1 MFRGFRWQLAVL
13 VTALALFLV
22 SLVSRQPEA
31 PAVLPTSEPTAAR
44 TAEPDVT
51 VEAPTPEAA
60 PVVLSNPTG
69 SGEVITF
76 TEALVGNVQRLNP
89 LLAGL
94 NPVDADITALIFEGL
109 TRSNQFGEPVP
120 ALAQEWVI
128 SSDRLEYVVRLR
140 DNVLWQDG
148 LPFTAADVMFTV
160 SLLQSPDFPGPAE
173 LGRFWRTVEIQPLG
187 DHLVRFRLTQPLAQF
202 LDMLRIGLLP
212 EHALRGTTAAQLATH
227 PFNLTPIGTGPYQ
240 LEALGSTD
248 GSGINTVDLRLA
260 PVYRQRPEGQA
271 GFAIDRFRFRLY
283 DSFDAALAALR
294 SGEADGLA
302 ARSQEER
309 LALINTGL
317 DMHTQIEPTLGVLIF
332 NWQNDATR
340 FFREQRFRL
349 ALMTGLDRTGIIER
363 YLSNVAIRA
372 DSPLFPGSWAYTSDL
387 PWPTPNASAARA
399 LLENTRP
406 QRTPTPNPEATA
418 EATTEGADSGG
429 ASFGLL
435 VPDNPAL
442 VSLAQE
448 IAAQWSQLGL
458 SVMVEPAGP
467 EQYQGRLDT
476 GDFGAAIVELS
487 LGNSADPDVYP
498 FWDEGQYPDGLNYG
512 GVNDRRIGEDLE
524 RARSDPNGINRVV
537 HYREFQ
543 HDFIERAIAIPL
555 YYPLYT
561 YATSPRVSGVQL
573 GFIGSPASRFYTL
586 PNWTITAE
594 SQ

>member
-1 MFRGFRWQLAVL
+1 MLRGFRWQLIVF
-13 VTALALFLV
+13 VTALALFLI
-22 SLVSRQPEA
+22 SLASR
-31 PAVLPTSEPTAAR
+31 PADVPDPTPTSEPTTAR

-51 VEAPTPEAA
+51 IEAPTPEAA
-60 PVVLSNPTG
+60 PVIVSGETG
-69 SGEVITF
+69 SGGVITF

-94 NPVDADITALIFEGL
+94 NPVDTDITALIFEGL
-109 TRSNQFGEPVP
+109 TRSNPFGEPVP

-140 DNVLWQDG
+140 QDVLWQDG
-148 LPFTAADVMFTV
+148 IPFTAADVMYTV
-160 SLLQSPDFPGPAE
+160 SLLQSPNFPGPAE
-173 LGRFWRTVEIQPLG
+173 LGRFWRTVEIQQLG
-187 DHLVRFRLTQPLAQF
+187 EHLVRFRLTQPLAQF

-212 EHALRGTTAAQLATH
+212 EHALRGIPASQIATH

-240 LEALGSTD
+240 LEALSSTEGSA
-248 GSGINTVDLRLA
+248 INIVDLRVA
-260 PVYRQRPEGQA
+260 PVYRQRPEGQTGYA
-271 GFAIDRFRFRLY
+271 VDRVRFRLY
-283 DSFDAALAALR
+283 DSFGAALTALQ

-309 LALINTGL
+309 LALVSTNL

-332 NWQNDATR
+332 NWQNDNTR

-363 YLSNVAIRA
+363 YLSNIAIRA
-372 DSPLFPGSWAYTSDL
+372 DSPLFPGSWAYTSGL
-387 PWPTPNASAARA
+387 PWPEPDTAAARA

-406 QRTPTPNPEATA
+406 QQTPTPNPEATA
-418 EATTEGADSGG
+418 EATDSGF
-429 ASFGLL
+429 SFGLL
-435 VPDNPAL
+435 VPDNPAH

-458 SVMVEPAGP
+458 SVTVEAAAP
-467 EQYQGRLDT
+467 EQYQARLDT

-487 LGNSADPDVYP
+487 LGDSADPDVYP

-524 RARSDPNGINRVV
+524 RARSDPNGINRAV
-537 HYREFQ
+537 HYQEFQ
-543 HDFIERAIAIPL
+543 RDFIERAIAIPL

-586 PNWTITAE
+586 PNWTITE
-594 SQ
+594 

>member
-1 MFRGFRWQLAVL
+1 MFRGFRWQLVVL

-22 SLVSRQPEA
+22 SLVLRQSEA
-31 PAVLPTSEPTAAR
+31 PIALPTNEPTAAR

-51 VEAPTPEAA
+51 IEAPTPEAA
-60 PVVLSNPTG
+60 PVVLSGTNGG
-69 SGEVITF
+69 SEVVTF

-89 LLAGL
+89 LLADL
-94 NPVDADITALIFEGL
+94 NPVDGDITSLIFEGL

-120 ALAQEWVI
+120 ALAREWVI

-140 DNVLWQDG
+140 EDVLWQDG

-160 SLLQSPDFPGPAE
+160 SLLQSPDFPGAAE
-173 LGRFWRTVEIQPLG
+173 LGRFWRTVETQQLG

-212 EHALRGTTAAQLATH
+212 EHALRGISPAQLATH

-248 GSGINTVDLRLA
+248 GSRINTVDLRVA
-260 PVYRQRPEGQA
+260 PVYRLRPEGQT
-271 GFAIDRFRFRLY
+271 GFAVDRFRFRLY
-283 DSFDAALAALR
+283 ESFDAALAALR

-309 LALINTGL
+309 LALVNAPNL
-317 DMHTQIEPTLGVLIF
+317 DMHTQIEPTLGTLIF

-349 ALMTGLDRTGIIER
+349 ALMTGLDRAGIIER

-372 DSPLFPGSWAYTSDL
+372 DSPLFPGSWAYTGDL
-387 PWPTPNASAARA
+387 PWPMPDVNAARA

-418 EATTEGADSGG
+418 EATADSGYR
-429 ASFGLL
+429 FGLL

-458 SVMVEPAGP
+458 SVSVEPAAP
-467 EQYQGRLDT
+467 EQYQARLDS

-487 LGNSADPDVYP
+487 LGDSADPDVYP

-561 YATSPRVSGVQL
+561 YATSARVSGVQL
-573 GFIGSPASRFYTL
+573 GFMGTPSSRFYTL

-594 SQ
+594 NQ